1 MKLCADILY
10 WRLKEELKVVELHGA
25 GSMELT
31 LSRPEFY
38 LDRTQTFEQNRVYV
52 CSADHLPARPSLR
65 ENVCLVCLGLHWNL
79 TAFYD
84 RCSVIVVEAD
94 TDIFRVFNLV
104 QHIFDQYEAWEER
117 LWHILRH
124 GASLP
129 QMLEVSR
136 DILSNPMQLIGS
148 DFRYLAVTDEAYF
161 QKDLGIRLDT
171 ETFDAE
177 KMATF
182 LSLHDL
188 STHVHE
194 PLLLELQDT
203 RTLSV
208 NVFDQE
214 EYLGCLTVFEAFR
227 PLRDSDRS
235 LAVLSCGGRSVRKTG
250 KRTGSASG
258 SSRSAARLRC
268 PVRICPPRWRNGTP
282 ARWHLSLSA
291 PLPRSCPPR
300 RPSVRRQRS
309 CCRFWINSA

>member
-38 LDRTQTFEQNRVYV
+38 LDRTQTFEKNRVYV

-65 ENVCLVCLGLHWNL
+65 ENVCLVCLGQHWNL

-104 QHIFDQYEAWEER
+104 QHIFDRYEAWEER

-124 GASLP
+124 GANLP

-148 DFRYLAVTDEAYF
+148 DFRYLAVTDETYF

-235 LAVLSCGGRSVRKTG
+235 LAVFLAKLLRQAIQQNPVLASTRSAVRRALRSVTNQYP
-250 KRTGSASG
+250 SASTANKMQN
-258 SSRSAARLRC
+258 AAATQLADQPEYV
-268 PVRICPPRWRNGTP
+268 PVK
-282 ARWHLSLSA
+282 
-291 PLPRSCPPR
+291 
-300 RPSVRRQRS
+300 
-309 CCRFWINSA
+309 